1 MTDSYS
7 QPAQIR
13 FIRDAKIIVQDTQ
26 DTMPYID
33 MYVEEDHEHVDILT
47 ENKNTVHVQF
57 GDGSVAWIEKRFIKI
72 IPFVDD

>member
-1 MTDSYS
+1 MTDLYNQS
-7 QPAQIR
+7 AQIR
-13 FIRDAKIIVQDTQ
+13 FIRDARIIVQDTQ

-33 MYVEEDHEHVDILT
+33 MYVEEDHEHVDILI
-47 ENKNTVHVQF
+47 ENENTVHVQF